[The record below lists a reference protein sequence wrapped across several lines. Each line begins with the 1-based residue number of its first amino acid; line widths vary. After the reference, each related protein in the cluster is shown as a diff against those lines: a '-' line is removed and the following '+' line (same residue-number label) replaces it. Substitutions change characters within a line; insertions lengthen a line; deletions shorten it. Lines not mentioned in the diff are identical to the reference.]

1 MTSRERALSRA
12 RRSSGPSASWIVAV
26 ALVVAPAMTH
36 AQVPAA
42 FELPWTDVAPAVA
55 GGHAQ
60 AAAVG
65 VPDPRIGRFDAARA
79 SARTEGRARAVAA
92 LHAFADD
99 ALARVRATPQEAT
112 RVHGAIDREAAVSGV
127 RPLVDA
133 GAVVVVR
140 VPVAALRAACAREG
154 LPWSG

>member
-1 MTSRERALSRA
+1 LKTPPNLSRA
-12 RRSSGPSASWIVAV
+12 VLLIV
-26 ALVVAPAMTH
+26 ALVPLRLVAPVAL

-55 GGHAQ
+55 DGHAR

-79 SARTEGRARAVAA
+79 SARTDGRARAVAA

-140 VPVAALRAACAREG
+140 VPVAVLRAACAREG